1 MAKLPSIDAAD
12 PPAGPL
18 ITGERIGRGP
28 SYRADRA
35 QGRPDWL
42 AIYTVAGA
50 GRFTHEGVDTPLA
63 RGDVLVVRP
72 GARQDYGT
80 VGPQYLWHNVWIHF
94 VPRGD
99 MLAWLDWPSIAPGV
113 LRLSLPT
120 ELQGRVLSQF
130 REMDAFSQKA
140 AMHRQELA
148 LNALERA
155 LLLADTA
162 NPQSAMGGYD
172 PRVRRAVQYL
182 MANLNDPPSLTSL
195 AELVHLSRSRFA
207 RLFEE
212 QVGQPPGKFIEQHRL
227 FRVKQLLE
235 HTHDTLKEIADE
247 MGYSSPFYLSLRFKT
262 CFGVSPRGYR
272 QRIENVESR
281 LPNE

>member
-1 MAKLPSIDAAD
+1 MANPPPIDSAD
-12 PPAGPL
+12 PPTGPL

-28 SYRADRA
+28 TYRANRPK
-35 QGRPDWL
+35 GRSDWL
-42 AIYTVAGA
+42 AIYTITGA
-50 GRFTHEGVDTPLA
+50 GRFTYEGVDIPLG

-72 GARQDYGT
+72 GAPQDYGT
-80 VGPQYLWHNVWIHF
+80 IGPQFLWHNLWVHF
-94 VPRGD
+94 IPRGD
-99 MLAWLDWPSIAPGV
+99 MLSWLDWPSIAPGV
-113 LRLSLPT
+113 MRLPLPR

-130 REMDAFSQKA
+130 REMDAFSQKV

-172 PRVRRAVQYL
+172 PRVRQAVQYL

-207 RLFEE
+207 RLFEQ

-235 HTHDTLKEIADE
+235 HTRDNLKEIAEE
-247 MGYSSPFYLSLRFKT
+247 MGYSSPFYLSLRFKA
-262 CFGVSPRGYR
+262 CFGVSPQGYR
-272 QRIENVESR
+272 KR
-281 LPNE
+281 LGVADARR